1 MDKLHECHF
10 SMSAKRDRGR
20 DAVRTRLGENCL
32 WVIPVYHVGG
42 DFERVRGS
50 SDSRKER
57 GSAGG
62 RRDESD
68 EGGREREVRWWGM
81 EIKYG

>member
-1 MDKLHECHF
+1 
-10 SMSAKRDRGR
+10 MSAKRDRGR
-20 DAVRTRLGENCL
+20 YALRTRLGENCL
-32 WVIPVYHVGG
+32 WVIPIDHVGG
-42 DFERVRGS
+42 D

-62 RRDESD
+62 RRDDSD